1 MQPYN
6 IRNIFTNKLAETVKR
21 RHLKNNI
28 NVLKKTHEEIAKW
41 TLNLSRTTC
50 GQLFAFH

>member
-6 IRNIFTNKLAETVKR
+6 IRNIFTNKLAETVKP

-28 NVLKKTHEEIAKW
+28 KMLKKTHEKIAK
-41 TLNLSRTTC
+41 
-50 GQLFAFH
+50 

>member
-21 RHLKNNI
+21 RHLNNNI
-28 NVLKKTHEEIAKW
+28 NVLKKLMKK
-41 TLNLSRTTC
+41 LLSEP
-50 GQLFAFH
+50 